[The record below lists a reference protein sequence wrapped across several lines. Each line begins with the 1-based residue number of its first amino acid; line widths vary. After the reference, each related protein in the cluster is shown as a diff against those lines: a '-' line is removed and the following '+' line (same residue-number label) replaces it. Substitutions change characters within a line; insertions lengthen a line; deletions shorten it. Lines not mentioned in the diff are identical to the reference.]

1 MPSHLQPGL
10 DRGCST
16 AAVIGSPADVRECPM
31 RCSNLWHTAFPI
43 SPSQLTHSVL
53 WIHWDRLV
61 SSPYPYNWCIL
72 GLFLCVCV
80 CVAASLFVYAPDY
93 QEAGSVSYW
102 CFHIS
107 VRVEIE
113 CSQGSLAQLPAP
125 LYTFNHFLFPSF
137 LFPSA
142 PPLPAPLCLPSLCF
156 PGGTAGSAQALFS
169 NQMKPQDYLSPSL
182 LSSILF
188 PLQPRGR
195 QEGASPLG
203 RGNPISRSPAFDAL

>member
-1 MPSHLQPGL
+1 M
-10 DRGCST
+10 
-16 AAVIGSPADVRECPM
+16 
-31 RCSNLWHTAFPI
+31 
-43 SPSQLTHSVL
+43 
-53 WIHWDRLV
+53 
-61 SSPYPYNWCIL
+61 
-72 GLFLCVCV
+72 
-80 CVAASLFVYAPDY
+80 
-93 QEAGSVSYW
+93 
-102 CFHIS
+102 
-107 VRVEIE
+107 RVEIE

-125 LYTFNHFLFPSF
+125 LYTFYHFLFPSF